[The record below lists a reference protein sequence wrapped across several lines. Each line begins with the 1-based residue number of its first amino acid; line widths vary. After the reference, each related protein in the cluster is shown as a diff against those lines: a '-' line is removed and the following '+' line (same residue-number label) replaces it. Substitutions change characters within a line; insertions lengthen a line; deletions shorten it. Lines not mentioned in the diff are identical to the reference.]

1 MKKKSVIFLLLLS
14 LIWMFVIFYFSS
26 QPAEESTE
34 TSLMVGTA
42 IGQVVVPGFSE
53 LPSSKQRE
61 YAESIEFPVR
71 KAAHATEFAGLGVL
85 YTGVM
90 ICLQRKRYWQLGW
103 LFGTIYAATDEFH
116 QLFVPGRSGQMQ
128 DVMLDGVGCLLGCL
142 IVGIL
147 YDRHKEKTTDK

>member
-1 MKKKSVIFLLLLS
+1 MKKKSFIFLLLLS

-61 YAESIEFPVR
+61 YTESIEFPVR
-71 KAAHATEFAGLGVL
+71 KAAH
-85 YTGVM
+85 GVM